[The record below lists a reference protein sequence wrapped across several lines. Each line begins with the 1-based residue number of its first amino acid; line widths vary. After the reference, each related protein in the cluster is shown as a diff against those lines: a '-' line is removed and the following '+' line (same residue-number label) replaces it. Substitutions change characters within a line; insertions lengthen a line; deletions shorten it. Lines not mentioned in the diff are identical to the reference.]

1 MHHDSLNI
9 TLEQILKLKGELM
22 KRQSTQGLYVAGG
35 CLKRTPACSSRRS
48 KLATVVSALLIVAI
62 AYGLMYTLMNAWDH
76 EYEELY
82 APRMTVVGASSHA
95 LALPG
100 GK

>member
-1 MHHDSLNI
+1 
-9 TLEQILKLKGELM
+9 M
-22 KRQSTQGLYVAGG
+22 KRAPV
-35 CLKRTPACSSRRS
+35 CESRRS
-48 KLATVVSALLIVAI
+48 KLAVIVCSLLILVMV
-62 AYGLMYTLMNAWDH
+62 YGLVYVMMNAWDH